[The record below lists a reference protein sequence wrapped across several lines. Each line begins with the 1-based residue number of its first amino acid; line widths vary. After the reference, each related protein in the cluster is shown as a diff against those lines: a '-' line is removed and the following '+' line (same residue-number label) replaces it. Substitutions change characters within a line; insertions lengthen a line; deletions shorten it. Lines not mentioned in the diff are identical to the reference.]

1 MNYQHF
7 IMMKRILST
16 ILVLAVSATAFA
28 QNNKFTGALL
38 WKISGNNLD
47 EPSYIL
53 GTHHLTDGSFTET
66 IPGFKE
72 AFSNVDQVIGEM
84 NMSDMESMQM
94 QMQMAMMMPAD
105 KSYKTLLTEKEF
117 GELDNGLKPIFG
129 AGLDQL
135 GMIKPGMIST
145 LFVTQLYAM
154 SHPDLNPNTFV
165 AIDVFIQQQAT
176 AANKEVKGL
185 ENIEDQIYA
194 LFESEPLESQ
204 AKSLHCT
211 IMNKEFAKESLILLT
226 KYYGEGDLIKMYELA
241 FENKKDPCPSSE
253 NFSYAL
259 NKERNDKWLVKIPFM
274 IKTKPALIAVG
285 ALHLCGEDGL
295 LYQLEKMGYK
305 VEAVK

>member
-7 IMMKRILST
+7 IIMKRILST
-16 ILVLAVSATAFA
+16 ILVLALSATAFA

-53 GTHHLTDGSFTET
+53 GTHHLTDGSFTEK

-84 NMSDMESMQM
+84 DMSNIESMQM
-94 QMQMAMMMPAD
+94 QMQMAGMMPSD
-105 KSYKTLLTEKEF
+105 KSYKTLLTETEF
-117 GELDNGLKPIFG
+117 NEVDNGLKAIFG
-129 AGLDQL
+129 MGLDQF
-135 GMIKPGMIST
+135 GIVKPAAIST
-145 LFVTQLYAM
+145 ALALQLYVT
-154 SHPDLNPNTFV
+154 SHPDFNPMTFV
-165 AIDVFIQQQAT
+165 GIDTFIQQQAT

-194 LFESEPLESQ
+194 LYDAEPLESQ
-204 AKSLHCT
+204 AKSLHCA
-211 IMNKEFAKESLILLT
+211 IMNQEFGKESTILLE
-226 KYYGEGDLIKMYELA
+226 KYYQEANLANMYELA

-253 NFSYAL
+253 NFMHAL

-274 IKTKPALIAVG
+274 IKAKPALIAVG

>member
-53 GTHHLTDGSFTET
+53 GTHHLTDASFTEK
-66 IPGFKE
+66 IPGYNE
-72 AFSNVDQVIGEM
+72 AFSKVDQVIGEM
-84 NMSDMESMQM
+84 VMSDMESMQM
-94 QMQMAMMMPAD
+94 QMQMAVMMPAD
-105 KSYKTLLTEKEF
+105 KSYKTLLTETEF
-117 GELDNGLKPIFG
+117 NEVDNGLKAIFG

-135 GMIKPGMIST
+135 GMVKPAAIST
-145 LFVTQLYAM
+145 MLVSQLYVM
-154 SHPDLNPNTFV
+154 SHPDFNPMAFTGIDNFV
-165 AIDVFIQQQAT
+165 QQQAT
-176 AANKEVKGL
+176 ATNKEVKGL
-185 ENIEDQIYA
+185 ETIEDQIYV
-194 LFESEPLESQ
+194 LFDAEPLESQ

-211 IMNKEFAKESLILLT
+211 VMNQEFAKESLILLT
-226 KYYGEGDLIKMYELA
+226 KYYQEGDLVKMYELA

-253 NFSYAL
+253 DFSHAL

-285 ALHLCGEDGL
+285 ALHLCGENGL

>member
-1 MNYQHF
+1 
-7 IMMKRILST
+7 MKKIFST
-16 ILVLAVSATAFA
+16 ILVLALSATAFA

-84 NMSDMESMQM
+84 DMSDMESMQM

-253 NFSYAL
+253 NFSRAL

-274 IKTKPALIAVG
+274 IKAKPALIAVG
-285 ALHLCGEDGL
+285 AIHLCGNDGL
-295 LYQLEKMGYK
+295 LYQLEKMGYT